1 MALINLDFNIEDVV
15 DNFAP
20 LPTGNYPC
28 KLTKQEM
35 KKSGKGNDMLAVEW
49 TVTEGE
55 HAGKKIFDY
64 VTLNTDWKVKQ
75 YAELIGVTSGSSFD
89 PDLFNGLE
97 AVIAMNCRDQ
107 TPKEKGDS
115 KLAGRDPDVQVSV
128 IKSIVVIGS

>member
-1 MALINLDFNIEDVV
+1 MALINVDFNIEDVV

-35 KKSGKGNDMLAVEW
+35 KKSGKGNDMLAIEW
-49 TVTEGE
+49 TVIEGE
-55 HAGKKIFDY
+55 NTGKKIFDY
-64 VTLNTDWKVKQ
+64 VPLNIDWKVKQ

-97 AVIAMNCRDQ
+97 TVISMNCRDQ
-107 TPKEKGDS
+107 SEKEKARA
-115 KLAGRDPDVQVSV
+115 KLDGRDPDVQVSV
-128 IKSIVVIGS
+128 IKSITVIGS